1 MKKIVLLITLIF
13 LFSCANKEQGYN
25 YLEKGLMA
33 TLENKDEKE
42 IMKNFN
48 NAANNGNK
56 EVFEAVYNYFGNTQE
71 AFFDKYTKKSKGE
84 AEYYKA
90 LISSRRNDSKD
101 KIIKLLE
108 SSIKQGNIKSY
119 YTLGTIYQ
127 DNLEYTKAQ
136 ENFKLGKSKGD
147 IYSIYSYEYNKNYSN
162 EYKRIEELNEKL
174 TDNTITTNEKKEMG
188 T

>member
-1 MKKIVLLITLIF
+1 MEKEQEVLEKKYIF
-13 LFSCANKEQGYN
+13 LSELYAK
-25 YLEKGLMA
+25 

-119 YTLGTIYQ
+119 
-127 DNLEYTKAQ
+127 
-136 ENFKLGKSKGD
+136 ENCFFILFSVNIIVD
-147 IYSIYSYEYNKNYSN
+147 F
-162 EYKRIEELNEKL
+162 
-174 TDNTITTNEKKEMG
+174 
-188 T
+188 